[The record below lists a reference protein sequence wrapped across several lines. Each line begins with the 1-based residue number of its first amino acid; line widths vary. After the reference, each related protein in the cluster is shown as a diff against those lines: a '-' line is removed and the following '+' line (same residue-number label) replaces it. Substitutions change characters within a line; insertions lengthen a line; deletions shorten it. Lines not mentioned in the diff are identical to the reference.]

1 MRIFIKGGVWKNTED
16 EVLKLLVMK
25 YGLNQW
31 SRIASLLHRKSA
43 KQCKARWFEWLDP
56 SIKKTE
62 WSREEEE
69 KLLHLAKLMPTQ
81 WRTIAPIVGRT
92 AAQCLEHYEKLID
105 AAQAATGEGSSTDG
119 PRTLKPGEVDP
130 HPESRPA
137 KPDPIDMGEDEKEM
151 LMEARARLANT
162 QGKKAKRKAREK
174 SLEEAHRL
182 AMLQKR
188 KELRAAGL
196 ETTKRKKKRKR
207 GIDYN
212 AEIPL
217 EKRPAIGF
225 YDTSNEDHEF
235 QQVKRAKKFQA
246 IDIRDLKP
254 VDRDAEEAKARKKDA
269 EKQAK
274 RKAENLPD
282 HVLKIQQQHNMGEA
296 ARDRTSLLLPKP
308 QVSNEEIRDIVKL
321 GQTSDAA
328 LSFVETG
335 SSASKG
341 LLQDYSLTQGL
352 TPQRTAPAGGKKD
365 SILMAAQNL
374 VALNETQT
382 PLAGGINTPL
392 HETNF
397 AVQSTPNTILGTPL
411 NQAGIPGGMT
421 PQRGGGKGAQA
432 TPGATPGAT
441 PLRDSLSINSGDAT
455 GDTPVQGRRERQ
467 RQNMLKRQLREGLLG
482 LPAPQNDLELQL
494 PDDYEGDEAEATA
507 DGRVLDQSDVD
518 KARRNKNRMEEEAE
532 MRLRSSVIRQSL
544 PRPRMVTLAPVEVT
558 ADMSEIERADAAIQQ
573 QMVAMIQC
581 DAFDFPVA
589 GGQRPR
595 QRATVGDV
603 SESELSA
610 AQALLEVEM
619 EAMGVVPDQL
629 QEPFVAAV
637 EAERNASIFLNQ
649 ENRLAWRVRTS
660 EADMAKAGE
669 LTFQTLKKRMD
680 ESHKAA
686 KKLEKKV
693 ERLTKGYQMRA
704 TAVTNDVQNRY
715 VQVDHAR
722 RELACFQHLK
732 LLEEQ
737 AIPARKEALER
748 EVEALRRKEKDL
760 QSQYA
765 LLVSSRNTVSAAP
778 VMAN

>member
-1 MRIFIKGGVWKNTED
+1 
-16 EVLKLLVMK
+16 
-25 YGLNQW
+25 
-31 SRIASLLHRKSA
+31 
-43 KQCKARWFEWLDP
+43 
-56 SIKKTE
+56 
-62 WSREEEE
+62 
-69 KLLHLAKLMPTQ
+69 
-81 WRTIAPIVGRT
+81 
-92 AAQCLEHYEKLID
+92 
-105 AAQAATGEGSSTDG
+105 
-119 PRTLKPGEVDP
+119 
-130 HPESRPA
+130 
-137 KPDPIDMGEDEKEM
+137 
-151 LMEARARLANT
+151 
-162 QGKKAKRKAREK
+162 
-174 SLEEAHRL
+174 
-182 AMLQKR
+182 
-188 KELRAAGL
+188 
-196 ETTKRKKKRKR
+196 
-207 GIDYN
+207 
-212 AEIPL
+212 
-217 EKRPAIGF
+217 
-225 YDTSNEDHEF
+225 
-235 QQVKRAKKFQA
+235 
-246 IDIRDLKP
+246 
-254 VDRDAEEAKARKKDA
+254 
-269 EKQAK
+269 
-274 RKAENLPD
+274 
-282 HVLKIQQQHNMGEA
+282 
-296 ARDRTSLLLPKP
+296 
-308 QVSNEEIRDIVKL
+308 
-321 GQTSDAA
+321 
-328 LSFVETG
+328 
-335 SSASKG
+335 
-341 LLQDYSLTQGL
+341 
-352 TPQRTAPAGGKKD
+352 
-365 SILMAAQNL
+365 
-374 VALNETQT
+374 
-382 PLAGGINTPL
+382 
-392 HETNF
+392 
-397 AVQSTPNTILGTPL
+397 
-411 NQAGIPGGMT
+411 
-421 PQRGGGKGAQA
+421 
-432 TPGATPGAT
+432 
-441 PLRDSLSINSGDAT
+441 
-455 GDTPVQGRRERQ
+455 
-467 RQNMLKRQLREGLLG
+467 MLKRQLREGLLG